1 MPVNLQALV
10 PDILRKHPVIGLIAA
25 VVIGLLVWGYW
36 PQPVWVE
43 VVTVKRAPMTVS
55 IEEEGRTRVIDRYVI
70 AAPVDGVTCR
80 VQLSVGDQI
89 KQGEVLLGITP
100 LESQVLDPRSRA
112 EAKARV
118 AAAKSALESARDQ
131 AQSVKATADFYN
143 SEVKRLRP
151 LYEKGVIPKGE
162 FDKAQM
168 NQRTAK
174 ANSRSSRHAVEV
186 ATYEL
191 QAARSV
197 LDYHAGKQGEP
208 AERVPVSSPIDG
220 RILKLHHECEG
231 PVRTGEPLLE
241 VGDPE
246 VLEVEVDVLSSDAV
260 KIEPGMAVLFERWGG
275 EQPLQGI
282 VRNIE
287 PVGFTKTSALGV
299 EEQRVLIIADFTSPK
314 EQWQRLG
321 DGYRVDA
328 RFMLWHEDNVLQVPA
343 SSVFRQS
350 DGWAVFAIENRR
362 AQLREVKIGQR
373 NGLITQ
379 IVEGVQEGQ
388 QVINHPSDQV
398 EDGVRVKVR

>member
-1 MPVNLQALV
+1 MPVKLHALL
-10 PDILRKHPVIGLIAA
+10 PGILRKHPVIALIAL

-43 VVTVKRAPMTVS
+43 AVAVKRAPMTVS

-80 VQLSVGDQI
+80 VQLNVGDQI

-112 EAKARV
+112 EARARV
-118 AAAKSALESARDQ
+118 AAAKSTLESARDQ
-131 AQSVKATADFYN
+131 AQSVKAMSDFFN

-168 NQRTAK
+168 NQRTGK
-174 ANSRSSRHAVEV
+174 ANLRSARHAVEV

-197 LDYHAGKQGEP
+197 LEYHAGKQGEP
-208 AERVPVSSPIDG
+208 AERVPVTSPING
-220 RILKLHHECEG
+220 RILKLHHQCEG

-260 KIEPGMAVLFERWGG
+260 KIKPGMAVLFDRWGG
-275 EQPLQGI
+275 EKPLQGI

-287 PVGFTKTSALGV
+287 PVGFTKISALGV
-299 EEQRVLIIADFTSPK
+299 EEQRVLIIVDFTSPK

-328 RFMLWHEDNVLQVPA
+328 QFMLWHEDNVLQVPA
-343 SSVFRQS
+343 SSVFRYK
-350 DGWAVFAIENRR
+350 DGWAVFVIDDQR
-362 AQLREVKIGQR
+362 ARLREVKIGQR
-373 NGLITQ
+373 NGLVAQ
-379 IVEGVQEGQ
+379 ILEGLQEGQ
-388 QVINHPSDQV
+388 QVIIHPSDQV
-398 EDGVRVKVR
+398 EDTVRVKAR